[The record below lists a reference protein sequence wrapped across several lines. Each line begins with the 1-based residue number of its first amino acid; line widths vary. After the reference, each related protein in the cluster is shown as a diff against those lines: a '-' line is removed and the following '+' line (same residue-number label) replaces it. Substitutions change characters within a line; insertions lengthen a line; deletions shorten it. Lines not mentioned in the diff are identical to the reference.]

1 MTKVR
6 FEIFGQKDL
15 APRDFLKKLLDKAA
29 SRVNTGVS
37 KTLTARLTSEKPPRD
52 SRHLTDTRTRV
63 STLLEYSIAYEMNEL
78 LSKEPVKL
86 SVSSVLWNVFPDLL
100 IRDKNREPLLGL
112 EVKALHTAAEEKSAN
127 LATPISIIGKDE
139 DYLVILLWGWQSTQ
153 KGGVSI
159 TYPHIHAVDVFDAWL
174 LAKMRDYGW
183 LMNHDNRIK
192 GIDLCSPIINGDKDR
207 YKYKAEE
214 GNLGKLMRISLPS
227 NAPDGLA
234 GINELKSEFSRYES
248 FLQLILALALRETFS
263 DVCSLDRVVPDDQQ
277 EVKRYPDRC
286 CVVGCAV
293 RSNGNKLLLIAGSS
307 QISFLKEDLQRE
319 AIGTCCLWLGQ
330 KLNWVVY
337 EKTESGWIR
346 KGSGKKPDSDLEA
359 IHAAIK
365 QDAS

>member
-1 MTKVR
+1 MTEVK
-6 FEIFGQKDL
+6 FEVFGQKEL
-15 APRDFLKKLLDKAA
+15 APREFLKILLDQAV
-29 SRVNTGVS
+29 SRVNTGAS

-63 STLLEYSIAYEMNEL
+63 STLLEYSIAYEINEL
-78 LSKEPVKL
+78 LSKEPMEL
-86 SVSSVLWNVFPDLL
+86 SLSAVLWNVFPDLL

-127 LATPISIIGKDE
+127 LATPISIIGKNE
-139 DYLVILLWGWQSTQ
+139 DYLVILLWGWQSAQ

-183 LMNHDNRIK
+183 LMNHGNRVK
-192 GIDLCSPIINGDKDR
+192 GIDLCSPIINGDGNG
-207 YKYKAEE
+207 YKAEE
-214 GNLGKLMRISLPS
+214 GNLGKLMRIGLPS

-234 GINELKSEFSRYES
+234 DIRELKSEFSRYES

-263 DVCSLDRVVPDDQQ
+263 DVCAVDGVVPDEQQ
-277 EVKRYPDRC
+277 DVMRYPDRC
-286 CVVGCAV
+286 CVVGRAV
-293 RSNGNKLLLIAGSS
+293 CRNGQRLLLIAGSS
-307 QISFLKEDLQRE
+307 QAGWLNGEDLQHE

-330 KLNWVVY
+330 KLNWIVY
-337 EKTESGWIR
+337 EKTGSGWVN
-346 KGSGKKPDSDLEA
+346 KGSGDKPDSDLDA

-365 QDAS
+365 REVS